1 VEYGRCP
8 CGGTYDHRWVEV
20 RMQVPDGEPIVQ
32 TNVPQGACQTCGS
45 RVYKAQILD
54 LLETMWHRRGSDPD

>member
-1 VEYGRCP
+1 
-8 CGGTYDHRWVEV
+8 
-20 RMQVPDGEPIVQ
+20 MQVPDGEPIVQ